1 MQAVGGRV
9 RVTESVEIGNALDE
23 LLGVRGAT
31 LAALVDG
38 AGDLVASRSRD
49 GAMLERAAKVLT
61 SALAAATALGE
72 LVPVEDGVTE
82 LERPKQVMLNLDTG
96 PLLFVP
102 LSNSDRVVVVGVAS
116 DADLGRARL
125 AVKGLLSRFE
135 KLAAGA

>member
-1 MQAVGGRV
+1 MSQGAEVGNV
-9 RVTESVEIGNALDE
+9 LDE
-23 LLGVRGAT
+23 LLAVRGAT

-38 AGDLVASRSRD
+38 AGDLVASRSHD

-61 SALAAATALGE
+61 SALAAATALGG
-72 LVPVEDGVTE
+72 LVPAEDGVAE

-102 LSNSDRVVVVGVAS
+102 LGNSDRVVVVGVAS

-135 KLAAGA
+135 KLAADA

>member
-1 MQAVGGRV
+1 
-9 RVTESVEIGNALDE
+9 
-23 LLGVRGAT
+23 
-31 LAALVDG
+31 
-38 AGDLVASRSRD
+38 
-49 GAMLERAAKVLT
+49 MLERAAKVLT

-72 LVPVEDGVTE
+72 LVPVEDGVAE